1 MNRAALTKRIHE
13 MDFAIHELVLYLD
26 THPTCKKAMMLLSEY
41 RKKRKELIS
50 AYEERF
56 GEYIVTTDDVPAS
69 GCWNWL
75 NSPWPWDNDFM
86 EG

>member
-1 MNRAALTKRIHE
+1 MNKASLKKRIHE

-41 RKKRKELIS
+41 RKKRKELIT

-56 GEYIVTTDDVPAS
+56 GDYIVTTDDVPAN
-69 GCWNWL
+69 GCWSWL
-75 NSPWPWDNDFM
+75 SSNWPWDNDFM